1 MSRLMATR
9 TGLVVLATLAVMAG
23 LWLGASQTVQAQS
36 RARVV
41 LDVDDSDNLVA
52 PGAEVD
58 VHIWVRSPVTGRD
71 YSVRFFH
78 AVGGPAVI
86 DQGTRLANEPD
97 KPSTFGAHTY
107 ITTVRLA
114 IPLGTPDGKATLSAM
129 IDESGGAETESLPL
143 GRTTVTI
150 GEAGDPV
157 GSARISAA
165 IVGFKTSGS
174 RSSTS
179 LRSTQTAYLKL
190 EVKNSRGKITDD
202 REVESIIIT
211 ATGGILSRRYPA
223 SGRAPDWKTANHFI
237 EYSDEETEQ
246 DRHANA
252 LTEFSLRS
260 LERKPIHI
268 DVYAYVIGKD
278 GSVRSNTLVVNFAGK
293 ASGLTVG
300 EPSGALA
307 ARHGDARIVVSGI
320 DSDGNADDLSTS
332 QVKVEVT
339 GGPEGADLSLV
350 SVAKASCS
358 RSATDCDTGEVVLL
372 VKTTEKEDEQAA
384 HGRYEVE
391 VELSDTAEPLI
402 VTTEVVVVGEPVMLS
417 LELLD
422 GSDPAIRRIFTRT
435 RLREYVPGSGETEQ
449 LIVGEAQSVIAAVT
463 LHDEDGERIST
474 SNRNIRGDGV
484 TFQAAGSLS
493 VTLLSRSEQEIVDG
507 VAYVRFLVVGDEGS
521 SLLLATSRDLVA
533 HVSMVGR
540 EKARFGLDGFTRV
553 ERDNMTTWIASN
565 TIRVSELYPKLR
577 ARRIKTVS
585 LWHFEEKR
593 WLRYAM
599 VDDVSVPGSVDFAI
613 SYADTLWLAE

>member
-1 MSRLMATR
+1 MSRMMAMR
-9 TGLVVLATLAVMAG
+9 TGLLVLATLAVMAG
-23 LWLGASQTVQAQS
+23 LWLIASPTVQAQS
-36 RARVV
+36 RATVV
-41 LDVDDSDNLVA
+41 LDIDDSDNLVA

-58 VHIWVRSPVTGRD
+58 VHIWVRSPVTDRD

-86 DQGTRLANEPD
+86 DQGTPLAMKPD
-97 KPSTFGAHTY
+97 EPSTIGTHTY

-114 IPLGTPDGKATLSAM
+114 IPLGTPGGTATLSAM
-129 IDESGGAETESLPL
+129 IDERDGAETESLPL
-143 GRTTVTI
+143 GRTTLTI

-165 IVGFKTSGS
+165 IEGFETSGS

-179 LRSTQTAYLKL
+179 LRSTQTAYLQL
-190 EVKNSRGKITDD
+190 ELKNSRGKITDD

-211 ATGGILSRRYPA
+211 ATGGILSRRYSE
-223 SGRAPDWKTANHFI
+223 SGPAPDWKTANHFI
-237 EYSDEETEQ
+237 EYSGAETEQ
-246 DRHANA
+246 DRHADA
-252 LTEFSLRS
+252 LTEFSLSS

-320 DSDGNADDLSTS
+320 DSDGNADDLSKS

-350 SVAKASCS
+350 SVAKAICLS
-358 RSATDCDTGEVVLL
+358 SATDCDTGEVVLL
-372 VKTTEKEDEQAA
+372 VTTTGKEDEEAA
-384 HGRYEVE
+384 HGHYEIE
-391 VELSDTAEPLI
+391 VELTDTAEPLI
-402 VTTEVVVVGEPVMLS
+402 VTTEIVVVGEPVTLS

-449 LIVGEAQSVIAAVT
+449 LIVGEAQLVIAAVT

-474 SNRNIRGDGV
+474 SNRDIRGDGV

-493 VTLLSRSEQEIVDG
+493 VTLLSSSEQEIVDG

-540 EKARFGLDGFTRV
+540 EQSRFGLDGFTRV

-577 ARRIKTVS
+577 ARGLKTVS
-585 LWHFEEKR
+585 LWHLEEKR

-599 VDDVSVPGSVDFAI
+599 VDDVPVPGSVDFAI

>member
-1 MSRLMATR
+1 
-9 TGLVVLATLAVMAG
+9 MAG
-23 LWLGASQTVQAQS
+23 LWLVASQTVQAQS

-41 LDVDDSDNLVA
+41 LDIDDSDNLVA
-52 PGAEVD
+52 PGADVD
-58 VHIWVRSPVTGRD
+58 VHIWVRSPATGRD

-97 KPSTFGAHTY
+97 KPSTIGTHRY

-129 IDESGGAETESLPL
+129 IDESGGSETESLPL
-143 GRTTVTI
+143 GRTTLTI
-150 GEAGDPV
+150 GDAGHPV
-157 GSARISAA
+157 GSARISSA
-165 IVGFKTSGS
+165 IERFAKFGK

-179 LRSTQTAYLKL
+179 LRSSQTAYLKL

-202 REVESIIIT
+202 REVRSIIIT
-211 ATGGILSRRYPA
+211 ATGGALSRRYPE
-223 SGRAPDWKTANHFI
+223 SGRAPYWKTSNHFI
-237 EYSDEETEQ
+237 DYSDEETEEN
-246 DRHANA
+246 RHAHA

-268 DVYAYVIGKD
+268 DVYAYVIGED

-300 EPSGALA
+300 EPSGTLA
-307 ARHGDARIVVSGI
+307 ARHGGARIVVSGI
-320 DSDGNADDLSTS
+320 DSDGNADNLSTS
-332 QVKVEVT
+332 QVKAEVT
-339 GGPEGADLSLV
+339 SGPEEGADLSLV

-358 RSATDCDTGEVVLL
+358 RSATDCETGEVVLL
-372 VKTTEKEDEQAA
+372 VKTTEKEDEEAA
-384 HGRYEVE
+384 HGHYEIE
-391 VELSDTAEPLI
+391 VELTDTAEPVI
-402 VTTEVVVVGEPVMLS
+402 VTTEVVVVGEPLTLS

-484 TFQAAGSLS
+484 TFRVAGSLS

-540 EKARFGLDGFTRV
+540 EKSRFGLDGFTRV

-565 TIRVSELYPKLR
+565 TIRVSEIYAKLR
-577 ARRIKTVS
+577 ARRITAVY
-585 LWHFEEKR
+585 LWHVEEKR
-593 WLRYAM
+593 WLSYAM
-599 VDDVSVPGSVDFAI
+599 VDDAPVPGSVDFAI
-613 SYADTLWLAE
+613 SYADTLWLAQ